1 MENFAAT
8 QRKAC
13 ELAHIPRSTFRYHAA
28 EESDNQLRRKLI
40 HLAQEKPRY
49 GYRRLQVLLR
59 REGEI
64 VNHKRVFRIYQAAGL
79 SVKRK
84 QRKRLVRAGQPSLA
98 AAEPNQQWAI
108 DFVHDKLASGRTI
121 RVLTVVD
128 TFTRECLALE
138 VDSSLPSGR
147 VTRALDAI
155 IFERGRPQSIRLDN
169 GSELTSRHFLS
180 WGIDRRIE
188 LAHIQP
194 GKPVQNAFIESF
206 NGRLRD
212 ECLNTNWFRNLWEAR
227 RTITS
232 WRHEYNHQRPHSSL
246 NYRTPHEFAMNFA
259 GNQKLMLKT

>member
-1 MENFAAT
+1 MDGFAAT

-13 ELAHIPRSTFRYHAA
+13 ELAHIPRSTFRYRAD
-28 EESDNQLRRKLI
+28 EESDNQLRKKLI

-49 GYRRLQVLLR
+49 GYRRLEVLLR

-64 VNHKRVFRIYQAAGL
+64 VNHKRIFRIYQAAGL

-169 GSELTSRHFLS
+169 GLKASALASFLF
-180 WGIDRRIE
+180 E
-188 LAHIQP
+188 
-194 GKPVQNAFIESF
+194 
-206 NGRLRD
+206 
-212 ECLNTNWFRNLWEAR
+212 
-227 RTITS
+227 
-232 WRHEYNHQRPHSSL
+232 
-246 NYRTPHEFAMNFA
+246 
-259 GNQKLMLKT
+259 